1 MECTEWNVQWIMFPT
16 LSDNVMIRDWELW
29 NDYTLRIYYISNSE
43 SELDIW
49 AGRITVRMQ
58 EMNQFKIT
66 TSACTE
72 YGVLYY

>member
-43 SELDIW
+43 SELDI
-49 AGRITVRMQ
+49 
-58 EMNQFKIT
+58 
-66 TSACTE
+66 
-72 YGVLYY
+72 